1 MAIKLVAILLV
12 GVLAGALPGPALAQN
27 CGCGASV
34 CCSQY
39 GYCGTTKDYC
49 GAGCLAG
56 PCYSSSSSSG
66 GGVSVSDIVTK
77 DFFNGI
83 LDQASQKCPGRSFY
97 TRSAFLRAVNSYPG
111 FGQGGSSDDS
121 KREIA
126 AFFAHVT
133 HLTDHFCSVEA
144 TNGSSDNFCDTSST
158 KYDCAPGKSYYGRG
172 PIQITWNYNY
182 GAAGESIG
190 FDGLNNP
197 EVVANDS
204 VVSFK
209 TALWFWMNYVHPAI
223 GQGFGATI
231 NALNPE
237 ACHGEN
243 KIAKARLNFYQEYCN
258 QLGVSTGYYYNKV
271 HIF

>member
-1 MAIKLVAILLV
+1 MVSKLVAILLV

-27 CGCGASV
+27 CGCGASL

-39 GYCGTTKDYC
+39 GYCGTTGDYC
-49 GAGCLAG
+49 GAGCVAG

-66 GGVSVSDIVTK
+66 GSVSVSDIVTE

-83 LDQASQKCPGRSFY
+83 LDQASQNCPGRTFY

-111 FGQGGSSDDS
+111 FGQGGSADDS

-133 HLTDHFCSVEA
+133 SLTDHFCSVEA
-144 TNGSSDNFCDTSST
+144 TNGSSENFCDTSSIQ
-158 KYDCAPGKSYYGRG
+158 YHCVPGKSYYGRG

-182 GAAGESIG
+182 EAAGESIG

-197 EVVANDS
+197 ELVANDS

-209 TALWFWMNYVHPAI
+209 TALWFWMNNVHAAI

-237 ACHGEN
+237 ACHEEN
-243 KIAKARLNFYQEYCN
+243 KIAKARVNFYREYCN